1 MVLGMG
7 TVSGQTRAKPT
18 VWKVGELARRTGLS
32 VRTLRYYDEIGLLSP
47 SRRTESGHRL
57 YAADD
62 VVRLQQIRS
71 LRTLGFGLEE
81 IRNCLRRPSFS
92 ARRVVELHLSRLEE
106 RIRAQQRLRD
116 LLRIVAARLD
126 PAEEVSAGEFMEMA
140 TEVIEMSEKIE
151 KYYTPEQLEQLEE
164 RRRELGEE
172 RIKEVEAE
180 WPRLMQEIR
189 TEMDAGT
196 DPAEVRVQLL
206 ARRWMGL
213 VHEFTGGDSG
223 IHRSLHDMWQQE
235 ENLYGVDTGDTR
247 AMGEYISRALAASE
261 EGEE

>member
-1 MVLGMG
+1 MR
-7 TVSGQTRAKPT
+7 TVSGQTQAKST

-47 SRRTESGHRL
+47 GRRTESGHRL

-71 LRTLGFGLEE
+71 LRALGFGLEE
-81 IRNCLRRPSFS
+81 IRACLGRPDFS
-92 ARRVVELHLSRLEE
+92 ARRVIELHLSRLEE

-116 LLRIVAARLD
+116 LLEIVAARLD
-126 PAEEVSAGEFMEMA
+126 PGEEVLAGEFMEMV
-140 TEVIEMSEKIE
+140 TEVIEMSERIE

-164 RRRELGEE
+164 RRREVGEE

-180 WPRLMQEIR
+180 WPRLMEEVR
-189 TEMDAGT
+189 AEMEAGT
-196 DPAEVRVQLL
+196 DPADERVQRL

-213 VHEFTGGDSG
+213 VREFTGGDPG
-223 IHRSLHDMWQQE
+223 IQRSLNNMWSQE
-235 ENLYGVDTGDTR
+235 ENIHGMETGPMR
-247 AMGEYISRALAASE
+247 EIGEYISRAMAASE
-261 EGEE
+261 AGTE